1 MAIHLLP
8 FKINGRRACKQL
20 IAYSQ
25 NWSGRVIVEP
35 KNQKTDPQMGSHCPM
50 GFPQQL
56 PRNEKK
62 AVERRD
68 VTQSARDVTKKRR
81 KGREKSVLLRAHNSS
96 LSFENGIGERRPLL
110 RNRRPRSKSNQ
121 NTWGARDVA
130 VVVMHIRTGSSVI
143 RHHHIPGDWWW
154 CVHPTVTDVRFRH
167 YSGGQLVAAVNFD
180 LERPVPMG
188 NNRQKETAICHASS
202 TSKQK
207 RKRTQ
212 KFSAVAALPRW

>member
-1 MAIHLLP
+1 MSLLLFFFFFFCFAADDEGNIWENTVVVLVFVVGREINPAGGVWKAKKKRKTTLRSAEEKEGDRIISIKAMAIHLLP

-68 VTQSARDVTKKRR
+68 VTQSARDVTKKEEKAVKNRCSSAR
-81 KGREKSVLLRAHNSS
+81 TIALCRSKTGSGRGGRCCVTVVRAPNQIKTH
-96 LSFENGIGERRPLL
+96 GERATSP
-110 RNRRPRSKSNQ
+110 
-121 NTWGARDVA
+121 
-130 VVVMHIRTGSSVI
+130 SS
-143 RHHHIPGDWWW
+143 
-154 CVHPTVTDVRFRH
+154 
-167 YSGGQLVAAVNFD
+167 
-180 LERPVPMG
+180 
-188 NNRQKETAICHASS
+188 
-202 TSKQK
+202 
-207 RKRTQ
+207 
-212 KFSAVAALPRW
+212 